1 MAPTSESDVFA
12 ANARTISRME
22 PALRRVVI
30 VDANLSSARLLTDI
44 VKGMGAREVYS
55 EGDEERALELLRDVE
70 PGVIFTERSGDRLNG
85 ETLARRIRRSS
96 MSCRMSPII
105 MVTGEATA
113 AAIKG
118 ARDAGIHEFLRKPFT
133 TGDLFKRVE
142 NVTLKPRPWIEAV
155 GYVGPDRR
163 RFNSGE
169 YSGARKR
176 RSDGAAGGGPAEI
189 RDQASR
195 ILVSAMSQFEQDP
208 SQATRAI
215 RQQAETLN
223 GLAIKTA
230 DARLAMAVATL
241 QAYVASGQVTKAGLA
256 QPIGTVVT
264 AARAA
269 NEAAPVARAS

>member
-1 MAPTSESDVFA
+1 MFA
-12 ANARTISRME
+12 ANARTLSRIE
-22 PALRRVVI
+22 PAVRRVVI
-30 VDANLSSARLLTDI
+30 IDPNLSATRLLTDI
-44 VKGMGAREVYS
+44 MKGMGAREVYS
-55 EGDEERALELLRDVE
+55 ESDEERALELLRDVE
-70 PGVIFTERSGDRLNG
+70 PGVIFTERSGETLNG
-85 ETLARRIRRSS
+85 ETLARRVRRSS

-118 ARDAGIHEFLRKPFT
+118 ARDSGVHEFLRKPFT

-142 NVTLKPRPWIEAV
+142 NVALKPRPWIEAV

-169 YSGARKR
+169 YTGAKKR
-176 RSDGAAGGGPAEI
+176 RSDGAAGGVAEM
-189 RDQASR
+189 RDQATR
-195 ILVSAMSQFEQDP
+195 ILISAVSQFEQDP

-223 GLAIKTA
+223 TLASKTA
-230 DARLAMAVATL
+230 DAKLAMVVATL
-241 QAYVASGQVTKAGLA
+241 QAYLATGQVTKAGLV
-256 QPIGTVVT
+256 QPVNAVVG

-269 NEAAPVARAS
+269 DVAGAPLAQAS

>member
-1 MAPTSESDVFA
+1 MFA
-12 ANARTISRME
+12 ANARTLSRME
-22 PALRRVVI
+22 SAVRRIVI
-30 VDANLSSARLLTDI
+30 IDPNISSARLLTDI
-44 VKGMGAREVYS
+44 MKGMGAREVYS
-55 EGDEERALELLRDVE
+55 ESDEDRAIELLRDVE
-70 PGVIFTERSGDRLNG
+70 PGVIFTERSGETLNG
-85 ETLARRIRRSS
+85 ETLARRVRRSS
-96 MSCRMSPII
+96 MSCRRSPMI

-176 RSDGAAGGGPAEI
+176 RSDGASGGGAAEI

-195 ILVSAMSQFEQDP
+195 ILVSAMAQFDQDP
-208 SQATRAI
+208 AQATRSI
-215 RQQAETLN
+215 RQQAETLS
-223 GLAIKTA
+223 GLAIKAA
-230 DARLAMAVATL
+230 DARLAMVVATL
-241 QAYVASGQVTKAGLA
+241 QAYVAGGQVTKAGLA
-256 QPIGTVVT
+256 QPIGAVVA
-264 AARAA
+264 AARPQAEEKSAA
-269 NEAAPVARAS
+269 QAS

>member
-1 MAPTSESDVFA
+1 MFA
-12 ANARTISRME
+12 ANARTLSRIE
-22 PALRRVVI
+22 PAVRRVVI
-30 VDANLSSARLLTDI
+30 IDPNLSSARLLTDI
-44 VKGMGAREVYS
+44 MKGMGAREVYA
-55 EGDEERALELLRDVE
+55 ETDEERALELLRDVE
-70 PGVIFTERSGDRLNG
+70 PGMIFTERSGETLNG

-118 ARDAGIHEFLRKPFT
+118 ARDSGIHEFLRKPFT

-142 NVTLKPRPWIEAV
+142 NVALKPRPWIEAV

-176 RSDGAAGGGPAEI
+176 RSDGSAGGGPAEVK
-189 RDQASR
+189 DQAIR
-195 ILVSAMSQFEQDP
+195 ILISALAQFDQDP

-230 DARLAMAVATL
+230 DAKLAMVVATL
-241 QAYVASGQVTKAGLA
+241 QAYLAGGQVTKVGLA
-256 QPIGTVVT
+256 QPIGAVVAAAKVAEQTV
-264 AARAA
+264 
-269 NEAAPVARAS
+269 PMARAS

>member
-1 MAPTSESDVFA
+1 MFA
-12 ANARTISRME
+12 ANARTLSRIE
-22 PALRRVVI
+22 PAVRRVVI
-30 VDANLSSARLLTDI
+30 IDPNLSATRLLTDI
-44 VKGMGAREVYS
+44 MKGMGAREVYS
-55 EGDEERALELLRDVE
+55 ESDEERALELLRDVE
-70 PGVIFTERSGDRLNG
+70 PGVIFTERSGETLNG
-85 ETLARRIRRSS
+85 ETLARRVRRSS

-118 ARDAGIHEFLRKPFT
+118 ARDSGVHEFLRKPFT

-142 NVTLKPRPWIEAV
+142 NVALKPRPWIEAV

-169 YSGARKR
+169 YAGAKKR
-176 RSDGAAGGGPAEI
+176 RSDGAAGGVAEM
-189 RDQASR
+189 RDQATR
-195 ILVSAMSQFEQDP
+195 ILISAVSQFEQDP

-223 GLAIKTA
+223 TLASKTA
-230 DARLAMAVATL
+230 DAKLAMVVATL
-241 QAYVASGQVTKAGLA
+241 QAYLATGQVTKAGLV
-256 QPIGTVVT
+256 QPVNAVVG

-269 NEAAPVARAS
+269 NVASAPLAQAS